1 MVVNRRWETL
11 VGLPR
16 AASEGRAAWGREPRD
31 RIKLVGGIQEPGRLA
46 GVSGT
51 GKPWTVGEVRVA
63 GRGPL
68 GLCFSHLP
76 WAGLNEAAREPIL
89 CFKGLLT
96 WGLGLG
102 RGLGVAGE
110 SWAGSWEE
118 AAPRRILGSPG
129 AAVLVRDSPFFTS
142 QPTINVCL
150 TQMHRRWY
158 MKT

>member
-1 MVVNRRWETL
+1 MARHEEGKTGDGGKQET
-11 VGLPR
+11 GDSAGPPPRPR

-31 RIKLVGGIQEPGRLA
+31 RIKLVGGIQEPGWLA

-51 GKPWTVGEVRVA
+51 GKPWSVGEVRVA

-68 GLCFSHLP
+68 GLWFSHLP

-102 RGLGVAGE
+102 
-110 SWAGSWEE
+110 
-118 AAPRRILGSPG
+118 
-129 AAVLVRDSPFFTS
+129 
-142 QPTINVCL
+142 
-150 TQMHRRWY
+150 
-158 MKT
+158 